1 MRGALKITG
10 LNAVRNMLRSVGTG
24 VPDTAR
30 GQMKRSADRIVKRAR
45 LYVPED
51 EGSLKN
57 SIRIEKTYGDRGRLE
72 IDIVVGDMT
81 VIKYGKR
88 IVDLNQYAAII
99 HERYEAMNPGKN
111 TLRKRSANPG
121 IYIGEGFLT
130 RAAEEEEAPLQRN
143 IVEAVTNII
152 HRGSIGR

>member
-1 MRGALKITG
+1 MKGSIKVTG
-10 LNAVRNMLRSVGTG
+10 LNAVRSMLRSVGTR
-24 VPDTAR
+24 VPDTVR
-30 GQMKRSADRIVKRAR
+30 GQMKRSAARIVKKAR

-51 EGSLKN
+51 ESSLKN

-81 VIKYGKR
+81 VIKYGSR

-99 HERYEAMNPGKN
+99 HERYEAMNPGKG

-130 RAAEEEEAPLQRN
+130 RAAEEEEGPLERN
-143 IVEAVTNII
+143 IVQAITSII
-152 HRGSIGR
+152 QRGSIGK